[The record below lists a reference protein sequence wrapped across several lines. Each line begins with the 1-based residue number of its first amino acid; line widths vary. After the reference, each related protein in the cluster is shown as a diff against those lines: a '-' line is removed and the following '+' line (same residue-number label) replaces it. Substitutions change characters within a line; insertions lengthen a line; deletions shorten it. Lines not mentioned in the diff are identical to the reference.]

1 MSNPLLPL
9 DPEGREILAE
19 RIDAAVVKLQAID
32 TLKAEIKEIADKV
45 EDTLNIKKA
54 AFNKLAKSKHKED
67 AMAVRLEAEDVE
79 AALDIL
85 YAG

>member
-9 DPEGREILAE
+9 DPEGRETLAE
-19 RIDAAVVKLQAID
+19 RIDEAVLKLAAIEN
-32 TLKAEIKEIADKV
+32 LKAQIKEIADKV

-54 AFNKLAKSKHKED
+54 AFNKLAKSKYKED
-67 AMAVRLEAEDVE
+67 AQAVRLEAEDVE

-85 YAG
+85 YAD